1 MYQYVDVCHAS
12 RTPEFKCDA
21 TQMTNADRGQMINGL
36 NKRLR
41 NSIKIKYNLSQL
53 FVLLGHDMVAIVVS
67 FFMLSLNLYLQYIT
81 YSISSSH
88 LLIR

>member
-12 RTPEFKCDA
+12 RTPECKCDA

-53 FVLLGHDMVAIVVS
+53 FVLLEYRLDLIS
-67 FFMLSLNLYLQYIT
+67 LQYVWHTKKKIYT
-81 YSISSSH
+81 AHVLYNICYP
-88 LLIR
+88 LPD